1 MVYRLRKLKDNLQL
15 ANNLGQFSI
24 CIEQEKAK
32 KLHNRLDR
40 YDKKQYSAKRK
51 KLREELLIGE
61 KALVLAERIKKKA
74 APGKFYKQSVQKY
87 LTSIRE
93 GIYNNKNSTNRRYKI
108 LLTKRS
114 PKQQKTSKDF
124 KELNY
129 LLLRAILLCDCIFL
143 VYHQCKTDTVI
154 FMIET

>member
-15 ANNLGQFSI
+15 ANNLGQFST
-24 CIEQEKAK
+24 CIEYEKTK

-74 APGKFYKQSVQKY
+74 APGKFYKQSV
-87 LTSIRE
+87 
-93 GIYNNKNSTNRRYKI
+93 
-108 LLTKRS
+108 
-114 PKQQKTSKDF
+114 
-124 KELNY
+124 
-129 LLLRAILLCDCIFL
+129 
-143 VYHQCKTDTVI
+143 
-154 FMIET
+154 